1 MSRPFE
7 NQTYFALALDPI
19 YVGTGGYRLGRV
31 DLSIV
36 REPGTNLPKIPGTSI
51 SGVARAYTAMNYSD
65 KFQRISKDEKGN
77 PIVKKDQNGNPV
89 IDKWGKP
96 VYEYESCAGKGGIGG
111 EKHCGCAQP
120 ACPVCIPF
128 GFSKAGNSFQGLA
141 QFGDARI
148 LFFPV
153 YSLMGPI
160 WITTSE
166 ILEEIG
172 VKGIPSIDNK
182 KFIPLNIK
190 FNQNYYSSDTT
201 GKQRLNFGWLMLP
214 SQNINGAEID
224 FSNNGEFKKIAPK
237 LKFILQRLVL
247 LPMNLFTHVVNTNLE
262 VRTSVSIDPATGAAE
277 EGALFTYEAIPRSTV
292 FWFTVVYNDPRN
304 FRIEGKEIKK
314 EDGSLADIDWV
325 KQNVEKGFSY
335 FKYLGIGGMGTRGMG
350 RLWILNNSE
359 VE

>member
-1 MSRPFE
+1 MSKPFE
-7 NQTYFALALDPI
+7 NQTYFAIALDPI
-19 YVGTGGYRLGRV
+19 HVGTGGYRLGRV
-31 DLSIV
+31 DLSII

-51 SGVARAYTAMNYSD
+51 SGVARTYTAMHPNINKYRW
-65 KFQRISKDEKGN
+65 KRN
-77 PIVKKDQNGNPV
+77 NV
-89 IDKWGKP
+89 
-96 VYEYESCAGKGGIGG
+96 EYMCAGKGGDFG
-111 EKHCGCAQP
+111 EKHCGDPQP

-148 LFFPV
+148 LFFPI
-153 YSLMGPI
+153 YSLMGPV
-160 WITTSE
+160 WITNPE
-166 ILEEIG
+166 VLEEVG
-172 VKGIPSIDNK
+172 ARGIPSIDNK

-190 FNQNYYSSDTT
+190 IDQNYYLSEAK
-201 GKQRLNFGWLMLP
+201 GKERLNFGWLMLQ
-214 SQNINGAEID
+214 SQNINGVEID